1 MKDLAA
7 LYSVFAERATA
18 AGAMLHPIAA
28 ELQALKQCLEALQ
41 LDHPMVAEAF
51 PFTPAWVKQGVD
63 EWSAQA
69 TPVDTKA
76 LVGGGTGITDVF
88 AGVAETGSIALSNL
102 AGLHG
107 ALSLFTDRHI
117 ALLEIERLV
126 ARPRDLFTKPEWAR
140 ELQNMVFITGPSA
153 TADMGKLVR
162 GVHGPGR
169 LDIIVLGAKV

>member
-1 MKDLAA
+1 MTDLAA
-7 LYSVFAERATA
+7 LYSVFAERAAA
-18 AGAMLHPIAA
+18 AGAMVHPIVADP
-28 ELQALKQCLEALQ
+28 LALKQCLEALQ
-41 LDHPMVAEAF
+41 LAQPMVAEAF

-63 EWSAQA
+63 EWGAQA

-76 LVGGGTGITDVF
+76 LAGGGTGITDVF

-102 AGLHG
+102 AAQHG
-107 ALSLFTDRHI
+107 ALSLFTDRHV

-126 ARPRDLFTKPEWAR
+126 ARPRDLFSKPEWAR